1 MVRRALVLN
10 LVALSV
16 TAASGIAVR
25 CRTRRQP
32 FRRRRRAARGPGFV
46 DGSSK
51 LDVAVPR

>member
-1 MVRRALVLN
+1 MVRRALVLK

-46 DGSSK
+46 DGRSK